1 MDVKHGDELVCL
13 KRKDVGL
20 LLAAA
25 LALLERLQRT
35 HPTSARVWDLGQAC
49 TAAEAALLGEDT
61 EGPGPR

>member
-1 MDVKHGDELVCL
+1 MEQKHGDELVSL

-25 LALLERLQRT
+25 LAILERLQRT

-49 TAAEAALLGEDT
+49 TAAESALLGEGSTRPNGD
-61 EGPGPR
+61 

>member
-1 MDVKHGDELVCL
+1 MDQKHGDELVSL

-25 LALLERLQRT
+25 LALLERLQKT

-49 TAAEAALLGEDT
+49 TAAEAALLGEA
-61 EGPGPR
+61 EQRP